1 MSDRDAHRRAFELGG
16 PALAVIELDSIAR
29 GFVVADA
36 LLKRAR
42 VRVAMAEAVTPGK
55 FVLAFGGE
63 VAEVEESWRAG
74 LEVGGAAVLD
84 KLLLPQAAAR
94 LVAGLA
100 GTFHQAEEESLG
112 FVETHTVA
120 SALLAADTALKRAEV
135 FLTRLRLARGIGGKG
150 YFGLAGSLHMLEAA
164 LEAAAGAIDAS
175 LLVTTEIIQRPHPE
189 LKGSLD

>member
-1 MSDRDAHRRAFELGG
+1 MSERDAHGRAFELGG

-55 FVLAFGGE
+55 FLLLFGGE
-63 VAEVEESWRAG
+63 VAEVEESFRAG
-74 LEVGGAAVLD
+74 LEVGGTAVLD
-84 KLLLPQAAAR
+84 KLYLPQAAAP
-94 LVAGLA
+94 LVAGL
-100 GTFHQAEEESLG
+100 GGRFHGALEESLG

-120 SALLAADTALKRAEV
+120 SALLAADAALKRAEV
-135 FLTRLRLARGIGGKG
+135 FLTRLHLARGIGGKG
-150 YFGLAGSLHMLEAA
+150 YFGLAGDLHMLEAA
-164 LEAAAGAIDAS
+164 LEAAAGSIDAS

-189 LKGSLD
+189 LRGSLD

>member
-1 MSDRDAHRRAFELGG
+1 LSDGDAHPRAFELGG

-55 FVLAFGGE
+55 FVLLFGGQ
-63 VAEVEESWRAG
+63 VAEVDESFRAG

-84 KLLLPQAAAR
+84 RLYLPQAAAR
-94 LVAGLA
+94 LLAGL
-100 GTFHQAEEESLG
+100 GGKFHEGEEESLG

-120 SALLAADTALKRAEV
+120 SALLCADTALKRAEV
-135 FLTRLRLARGIGGKG
+135 FLTRLHLARGIGGKG

-164 LEAAAGAIDAS
+164 LEGAASAVDAN

-189 LKGSLD
+189 LKGSLV